1 MGYILKYKLWESKIH
16 ERSNPILE
24 QETSGFAAEA
34 ATVDTEAVKAR
45 PAYNDVINWWAGD
58 RPRKLYSKG
67 TKEEVEQSK
76 VYWLGDLSSKTRG
89 SNVRA
94 KDMLDIISDEGNVE
108 KLIKKLGAYSSDKVT
123 STQKKKYEIYNTIED
138 RFKNSGY
145 EIAKITDAA
154 SQIKNALSELNASGK
169 SIGGRQAA
177 EEKGGTEHEYRLGS
191 GKSSYYLN
199 ILPFQASKKEYYVGK
214 DVSTRQLKTFN
225 KWYDQISKDGG
236 IAELIDK
243 INNKEYWK
251 KEATYAKL
259 KPQDKIKILD
269 GIYEKANGYRTPKNI
284 SDATKIVI
292 SPKKSTWEKKEEPTD
307 WVTDS
312 ARAGFPEDM
321 QKDGKNFMVDDG
333 IDIKEEYKEEFRIWL
348 ATTLLKIEAAGG
360 KDITVAVRAV
370 ASTSKVPSTLFHNR
384 DGNVG
389 LVNARLAEMKRFVSE
404 SLVTGKMPA
413 AIYAEEASPDN
424 ELSPEWDDA
433 ARSLYPKKTLADG
446 TTGRGEEYEKLYSP
460 TRFSGFEIDIAWKTQ
475 SRDIVTTVEEIGEWK
490 FGLAWGHYTKP
501 PGGGQ
506 PGRKLKNKPFK
517 IYDGSCPNESWGSY
531 SGFLTGGAVNP

>member
-16 ERSNPILE
+16 EKSNLILE
-24 QETSGFAAEA
+24 QETSGFIAEA
-34 ATVDTEAVKAR
+34 AAVDTEAVKAR
-45 PAYNDVINWWAGD
+45 PAYNDVISWWAGD
-58 RPRKLYSKG
+58 RPKKLYSKG

-108 KLIKKLGAYSSDKVT
+108 KLIKKLGAYSSDRVT

-145 EIAKITDAA
+145 EIAKIIDAA

-169 SIGGRQAA
+169 SIGGKQTA
-177 EEKGGTEHEYRLGS
+177 EKKGGTEHEYRLGS

-199 ILPFQASKKEYYVGK
+199 ILPFPAAKKEYYVGK
-214 DVSTRQLKTFN
+214 DVSTKELKTFN

-243 INNKEYWK
+243 INNTEYWK
-251 KEATYAKL
+251 KELSYAKL

-292 SPKKSTWEKKEEPTD
+292 SPKKSTWEKKTEPND
-307 WVTDS
+307 WVTNS
-312 ARAGFPEDM
+312 ARAGFPADM
-321 QKDGKNFMVDDG
+321 PKDGKNFMVDDAIG
-333 IDIKEEYKEEFRIWL
+333 IKEEYKEEFRTWL
-348 ATTLLKIEAAGG
+348 ASTLLTIEAEGG
-360 KDITVAVRAV
+360 EDITVAVRTI
-370 ASTSKVPSTLFHNR
+370 ASTNKVPSSAYPS
-384 DGNVG
+384 NVE

-404 SLVTGKMPA
+404 SLTIGKMPA
-413 AIYAEEASPDN
+413 AIYTETAWPDN
-424 ELSPEWDDA
+424 ELSPEWNDA
-433 ARSLYPKKTLADG
+433 ARNLYPKKTLADG
-446 TTGRGEEYEKLYSP
+446 TTGRGEEYEKLYGP
-460 TRFSGFEIDIAWKTQ
+460 TRFSGFEIDIAWKTK
-475 SRDIVTTVEEIGEWK
+475 SRDIFTTVEEIGEWK
-490 FGLAWGHYTKP
+490 FELSWGNYSSP
-501 PGGGQ
+501 PGGG
-506 PGRKLKNKPFK
+506 PTKKLKNKPWK
-517 IYDGSCPNESWGSY
+517 PYDGKSCPNWGKAAY
-531 SGFLTGGAVNP
+531 GGFLTGGAVNP